1 MVGRVGPRGPLEE
14 FLEAC
19 LPRLCL
25 PSLTEQKVLVG
36 WGYEVGLVVFH
47 LGRLCHCC
55 CGKTQEQGLKKKTQ
69 DWRIGVGL
77 CHTKYLTPHAGGLLS
92 GEPLSSHWLLCLQL
106 CPLCLA
112 KRKPWSQAQ
121 HHQSAISLPGRRNL
135 LDHSLCW
142 SPCTWSSGS
151 FWAKGASG
159 HL

>member
-25 PSLTEQKVLVG
+25 SLTEQKVLAE

-47 LGRLCHCC
+47 LGRLCW
-55 CGKTQEQGLKKKTQ
+55 GKTQEQGLKEKTQ

-77 CHTKYLTPHAGGLLS
+77 CHIQCLTPHAGGLLS
-92 GEPLSSHWLLCLQL
+92 GDPLPRHWLLCLQV

-121 HHQSAISLPGRRNL
+121 HHQSATSLPGKRNL

-142 SPCTWSSGS
+142 SPGTWTWGS